1 MPRSLRGIAM
11 GWEGSMTDAYRTP
24 DERFE
29 GLPEFDLPARYRE
42 VGGLRL
48 AHVEDGE
55 GAPVVFLHGEPTWS
69 FLWRKVIPP
78 VRDAGFRCVA
88 PDLVGF
94 GRSDK
99 PISESWYSFD
109 RHTEVIASLLD
120 DLDLRDVTLVLHDW
134 GGPIGLR
141 IAVEQPDR
149 VARLV
154 AMDTGIFTGPPPMSE
169 AWQRFADFVAR
180 TEDLPIGFLVRQG
193 CARDPGDEV
202 TAAYEAP
209 FPEPAAK
216 AGAKA
221 FPALIPRR
229 PDAPGAAAGGRTFA
243 GLVGDRR
250 PLLLL
255 WGEED
260 RPLPVAA
267 GEALAEAP
275 GLVPRHALDPGDVAA
290 RGRTD
295 RLGRV
300 PEHVP
305 VPPAAIDAVEGQRL
319 QGLRDPID
327 LRGGQRDEVR
337 VAAHEGDVAAIAH
350 HRDRVPDQERATPGG
365 AAGPVEHR
373 RPREVPAALDQR
385 DAGHDLQAVLPEP
398 HRRVGAHDPGLVRA
412 RQVHGGV
419 EGVAP
424 LHQAAVEVRVGRGDA
439 GQPAELAHPLHGGVV
454 EVARAVPEHVAGL
467 GLDQEGALADRQRR
481 GHADAGE
488 TGLQLAKLRAEAL
501 GGQFLQGGPL
511 LALPADVLALVLADR
526 AA

>member
-1 MPRSLRGIAM
+1 M

-29 GLPEFDLPARYRE
+29 GLPEFDFPARYRE

-99 PISESWYSFD
+99 PTDESWYSFD

-154 AMDTGIFTGPPPMSE
+154 AMDTGIFTGHQPMSE

-180 TEDLPIGFLVRQG
+180 TEDLPIGFLVRRG

-221 FPALIPRR
+221 FPALIPQR

-267 GEALAEAP
+267 GEALAEA
-275 GLVPRHALDPGDVAA
+275 
-290 RGRTD
+290 
-295 RLGRV
+295 LGR
-300 PEHVP
+300 
-305 VPPAAIDAVEGQRL
+305 PPPRRISGAGHYL
-319 QGLRDPID
+319 QED
-327 LRGGQRDEVR
+327 
-337 VAAHEGDVAAIAH
+337 
-350 HRDRVPDQERATPGG
+350 
-365 AAGPVEHR
+365 AGPEI
-373 RPREVPAALDQR
+373 
-385 DAGHDLQAVLPEP
+385 
-398 HRRVGAHDPGLVRA
+398 GAIIAEWL
-412 RQVHGGV
+412 GV
-419 EGVAP
+419 
-424 LHQAAVEVRVGRGDA
+424 
-439 GQPAELAHPLHGGVV
+439 
-454 EVARAVPEHVAGL
+454 
-467 GLDQEGALADRQRR
+467 
-481 GHADAGE
+481 
-488 TGLQLAKLRAEAL
+488 
-501 GGQFLQGGPL
+501 
-511 LALPADVLALVLADR
+511 
-526 AA
+526 

>member
-1 MPRSLRGIAM
+1 MPRSLRRIAM

-48 AHVEDGE
+48 AYVEDGE

-69 FLWRKVIPP
+69 FLWRKVI
-78 VRDAGFRCVA
+78 A
-88 PDLVGF
+88 P
-94 GRSDK
+94 
-99 PISESWYSFD
+99 
-109 RHTEVIASLLD
+109 LLD

-154 AMDTGIFTGPPPMSE
+154 AMDTGIFTGHQPMSE

-180 TEDLPIGFLVRQG
+180 TEDLPIGFLVRRG

-209 FPEPAAK
+209 FPQ
-216 AGAKA
+216 
-221 FPALIPRR
+221 R

-267 GEALAEAP
+267 GEALAEA
-275 GLVPRHALDPGDVAA
+275 
-290 RGRTD
+290 
-295 RLGRV
+295 LGR
-300 PEHVP
+300 
-305 VPPAAIDAVEGQRL
+305 PPPRRISAI
-319 QGLRDPID
+319 
-327 LRGGQRDEVR
+327 
-337 VAAHEGDVAAIAH
+337 IA
-350 HRDRVPDQERATPGG
+350 EW
-365 AAGPVEHR
+365 
-373 RPREVPAALDQR
+373 L
-385 DAGHDLQAVLPEP
+385 
-398 HRRVGAHDPGLVRA
+398 
-412 RQVHGGV
+412 GV
-419 EGVAP
+419 
-424 LHQAAVEVRVGRGDA
+424 
-439 GQPAELAHPLHGGVV
+439 
-454 EVARAVPEHVAGL
+454 
-467 GLDQEGALADRQRR
+467 
-481 GHADAGE
+481 
-488 TGLQLAKLRAEAL
+488 
-501 GGQFLQGGPL
+501 
-511 LALPADVLALVLADR
+511 
-526 AA
+526 